1 MDYFCGMLQVKS
13 FTFGP
18 FSENTYI
25 IYNEQKEC
33 MIIDPGMY
41 NASEQQAFSAF
52 IEQQQLMPKYLI
64 NTHCHIDHIF
74 GNPYC
79 VETYGLSLHAHALEQ
94 AVMDMAPTSA
104 VLYGLHLPEIVSIE
118 HFVEAGSNFQ
128 LGNYTS
134 TRLFTPGHSPG
145 SITLLEKTEK
155 IAIVGDVLF
164 NGSIGRTDL
173 PGGHHQ
179 TLLNSI
185 QSELFALDP
194 ETIVYSGH
202 GPKTSIGHEQLTNP
216 FFN

>member
-1 MDYFCGMLQVKS
+1 MLQIQS

-18 FSENTYI
+18 FSENTYLLFDEHKTCI
-25 IYNEQKEC
+25 
-33 MIIDPGMY
+33 IIDPGMY
-41 NASEQQAFSAF
+41 NASEQKQISDF
-52 IEQQQLMPKYLI
+52 ISQNALKPKYLI

-79 VETYGLSLHAHALEQ
+79 IDTYGLELMAHPLEQ

-104 VLYGLHLPEIVSIE
+104 VLYGLHLPEIVQITHFLTPDSKLKLGE
-118 HFVEAGSNFQ
+118 HAIDI
-128 LGNYTS
+128 L
-134 TRLFTPGHSPG
+134 LTPGHSPG
-145 SITLLEKTEK
+145 SISLY
-155 IAIVGDVLF
+155 IPSASMIIVGDVLF

-185 QSELFALDP
+185 EKQLFELP
-194 ETIVYSGH
+194 EETIVYSGH
-202 GPKTSIGHEQLTNP
+202 GPSTSIGHEKRTNP

>member
-1 MDYFCGMLQVKS
+1 MDYFCNMLQVKS

-25 IYNEQKEC
+25 VYNDQKDC
-33 MIIDPGMY
+33 LIIDPGMY
-41 NASEQQAFSAF
+41 NATEQKQFSTFIEEQQ
-52 IEQQQLMPKYLI
+52 LKPKYLI

-79 VETYGLSLHAHALEQ
+79 VKTYGLSLYANALEQ

-118 HFVEAGSNFQ
+118 HFIE
-128 LGNYTS
+128 TS
-134 TRLFTPGHSPG
+134 TTFELGDYQFNCLFTPGHSPG

-185 QSELFALDP
+185 QTELFTLDP
-194 ETIVYSGH
+194 ETVIYSGH
-202 GPKTSIGHEQLTNP
+202 GPSTSIGHEITNNP